1 MTKMPDDT
9 IGIDISKATLDIHR
23 LSDGKMMSF
32 SNCPA
37 GFKALSKF
45 CAKTSVTRVVYE
57 ATGAYHSRLER
68 ALGAHLPLVKVNP
81 LQARRFA
88 QAQGMRAKTD
98 AVDAKMLAVMG
109 DTFVL
114 KPDEPATKIQHDLRE
129 LRAFRSGLVK
139 DRTRIM
145 SRLKT
150 QTLPITCRQSK
161 TRLAQVDKNI
171 AEVDTE
177 VDRLINSNDTL
188 ANSMKILRSIP
199 GIGAVCAST
208 ILIEMPEIGSMDRKQ
223 VACLTGVA
231 PMTRQSGQWRGKSF
245 IQGGRKVVRDAL
257 YMPALVAMRFN
268 PDLKAKYQA
277 MIKAGKPP
285 KVALTALMR
294 KLIELANALIKAN
307 RNWVKKAT

>member
-1 MTKMPDDT
+1 MPDDT

-37 GFKALSKF
+37 GFKEFSKF
-45 CAKTSVTRVVYE
+45 CAQTSVTRVVYE
-57 ATGAYHSRLER
+57 ATGAYHSGLER
-68 ALGAHLPLVKVNP
+68 ALGALLPLVKVNP

-88 QAQGMRAKTD
+88 QAQGVRAKTD

-109 DTFVL
+109 NAFVL
-114 KPDEPATKIQHDLRE
+114 DPDKPATKLQHDLKE
-129 LRAFRSGLVK
+129 LRAFRSGLIK

-145 SRLKT
+145 SRQKT
-150 QTLPITCRQSK
+150 QTLSIICRQSK
-161 TRLAQVDKNI
+161 ARLAQVDKHI
-171 AEVDTE
+171 AEIDAE
-177 VDRLINSNDTL
+177 VKRLIQSSDTM
-188 ANSMKILRSIP
+188 ARSMKILRSIP

-208 ILIEMPEIGSMDRKQ
+208 ILIEMPEIGRMDRKQ
-223 VACLTGVA
+223 VASLTGVA

-245 IQGGRKVVRDAL
+245 IQGGRKVVRNAL

-294 KLIELANALIKAN
+294 KLIELANALIKAD
-307 RNWVKKAT
+307 RNWEEKRA